1 VKETIMRTRILS
13 LAFPIILA
21 IYVPFC
27 PADIRVTTP
36 EGKAPVS
43 LWREPEALERADV
56 FAGPWGAQRAPDP
69 EAVYRI
75 VQRKHTGLNP
85 GLTVVDPE
93 GREWSVKLAHRDV
106 RPSEAQVEVVVSRI
120 LSAIGYYQPP
130 VYYLPGFTAED
141 DWGRRPER
149 EGRFRLKLKDLK
161 DRGEWSWHQNPFV
174 GSPEYHTLLAV
185 LMTLNASDIKNS
197 NNTLYEYRGKGGN
210 ERWFVVRDVGTAL
223 GSTGRFAPEKGDADA
238 FARRPLLRSADG
250 EFVTF
255 EYRGWHQELVQG
267 RLTRH
272 DLGRAVALLERL
284 SAPQWHD
291 AFRAG
296 GYTAAEAQPFID
308 VIASRV
314 AEARSAAAGAAAGT
328 SR

>member
-1 VKETIMRTRILS
+1 MRIRILS
-13 LAFPIILA
+13 LAFPVILGVS
-21 IYVPFC
+21 VPFC
-27 PADIRVTTP
+27 PADIRMTMP
-36 EGKAPVS
+36 DGKTPVS
-43 LWREPEALERADV
+43 LWREPTSLETSDV
-56 FAGPWGAQRAPDP
+56 FSGPWGAERAPDP
-69 EAVYRI
+69 DAVYRI
-75 VQRKHTGLNP
+75 LQRKHTGINP
-85 GLTVVDPE
+85 GLTVLDPE
-93 GREWSVKLAHRDV
+93 RREWSVKLAHGDV

-130 VYYLPGFTAED
+130 VYFLPRFTVED
-141 DWGRRPER
+141 DWGRRTEG

-161 DRGEWSWHQNPFV
+161 DRGEWSWHRNPFV

-197 NNTLYEYRGKGGN
+197 NNTVYEYRAGKRS

-223 GSTGRFAPEKGDADA
+223 GSTGRFAPQKGNADA

-255 EYRGWHQELVQG
+255 EYRGWHQELVRG
-267 RLTRH
+267 RLTRQ
-272 DLGRAVALLERL
+272 DLARAVALLERL
-284 SAPQWHD
+284 SPRQWHD

-308 VIASRV
+308 IIASRL
-314 AEARSAAAGAAAGT
+314 AEARSAAAPAVEAG
-328 SR
+328 R